1 MVVVTGALRDDMR
14 EALPRLLPKYIALLG
29 DAERSSQYELVP
41 RVLDTLEGLGPVLE
55 EHLPVLLPALVRLM
69 DPGQPPLFAE
79 APLCGGPLLLSAF
92 TNVQGG
98 ICAAG

>member
-1 MVVVTGALRDDMR
+1 MIGRAGGCGTGALRDDMR

-29 DAERSSQYELVP
+29 DAERSNQYELVP

-69 DPGQPPLFAE
+69 DPGLPLSFCRKV
-79 APLCGGPLLLSAF
+79 L
-92 TNVQGG
+92 
-98 ICAAG
+98 